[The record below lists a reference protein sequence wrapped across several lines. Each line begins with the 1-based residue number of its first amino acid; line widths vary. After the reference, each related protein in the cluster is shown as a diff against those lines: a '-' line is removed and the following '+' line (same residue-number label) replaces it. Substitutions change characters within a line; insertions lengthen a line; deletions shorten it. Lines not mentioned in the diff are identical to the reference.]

1 MVDSSN
7 FGFRRANNYVTLVL
21 DVIDPNTLS
30 GVPSYYLKAT
40 NSDGTPSILP
50 PGLSLDVTTGEIA
63 GRVPHQPAVTKEYKF
78 TVAAQRIGY
87 DADRIQLLKYAYEG
101 TVRT

>member
-1 MVDSSN
+1 MISRADNTMMQIGTGIFTADITHIRVPVWLTPSN

-40 NSDGTPSILP
+40 N
-50 PGLSLDVTTGEIA
+50 VM
-63 GRVPHQPAVTKEYKF
+63 
-78 TVAAQRIGY
+78 VAKYFAAWFRI
-87 DADRIQLLKYAYEG
+87 R
-101 TVRT
+101 